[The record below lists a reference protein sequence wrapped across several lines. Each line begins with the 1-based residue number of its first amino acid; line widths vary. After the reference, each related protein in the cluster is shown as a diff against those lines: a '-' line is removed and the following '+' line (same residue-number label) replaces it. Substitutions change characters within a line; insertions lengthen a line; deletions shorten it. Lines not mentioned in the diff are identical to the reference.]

1 MPKRA
6 IALAGGGP
14 AAALHIGALE
24 YLREQ
29 GIAFDKRDDVWALSC
44 IGAWVG
50 IVYNQ
55 CDKGAEVEQTKRF
68 FRDNVYRDDISYSR
82 FRSTPSSGRT
92 SSPSPG
98 PAPSSSPI

>member
-44 IGAWVG
+44 IGA
-50 IVYNQ
+50 
-55 CDKGAEVEQTKRF
+55 
-68 FRDNVYRDDISYSR
+68 
-82 FRSTPSSGRT
+82 
-92 SSPSPG
+92 
-98 PAPSSSPI
+98 